1 MKSLPKIAI
10 HESLDELDVLQAE
23 QVLLYIKGLLNTTPR
38 NRDYYELKRKALK
51 EIRQALDKDES
62 LELQAW
68 RDWFKSKTGVFQY
81 PDKIYSPNKSKR
93 V

>member
-10 HESLDELDVLQAE
+10 QASLDELDVLQAE
-23 QVLLYIKGLLNTTPR
+23 QVLLYIKGLLNKTPR

-62 LELQAW
+62 LELQA
-68 RDWFKSKTGVFQY
+68 
-81 PDKIYSPNKSKR
+81 
-93 V
+93 